1 MRRLDGSLEVL
12 MRVLVLCGLLAST
25 FHFPWCKNLLDPR
38 DPDSALFLK
47 DAKSIANLMSFQRKD
62 TSKVI
67 VIEGRTFRNYF

>member
-1 MRRLDGSLEVL
+1 MDGSFEVL
-12 MRVLVLCGLLAST
+12 MRVLVLCGLQDSK

-62 TSKVI
+62 TSKVN
-67 VIEGRTFRNYF
+67 VIEGRTFRNYL